1 MFSPDR
7 DQARAFFVQAWRKRR
22 AGVPEMPLEA
32 LAADVIAAHPE
43 YHALL
48 ESDDG
53 GIDRKF
59 SVEEGRPNP
68 FLHLSLHLA
77 IEEQLQIDQP
87 TGIVMA
93 FQRLTNRHGF
103 RHAALHAALECLGET
118 LWEAQRSG
126 QAPDG
131 ERYLERMNRAAG

>member
-7 DQARAFFVQAWRKRR
+7 NQARAFLVQAWKKRC

-48 ESDDG
+48 ESEDG
-53 GIDRKF
+53 GINQEF
-59 SVEEGRPNP
+59 SVEAGQPNP

-87 TGIVMA
+87 AGIVTA
-93 FQRLTNRHGF
+93 FQRLTSRRGT
-103 RHAALHAALECLGET
+103 RHAALHAVIECLGET
-118 LWEAQRSG
+118 LWEAQRAG

-131 ERYLERMNRAAG
+131 ERYLERLQRAAG